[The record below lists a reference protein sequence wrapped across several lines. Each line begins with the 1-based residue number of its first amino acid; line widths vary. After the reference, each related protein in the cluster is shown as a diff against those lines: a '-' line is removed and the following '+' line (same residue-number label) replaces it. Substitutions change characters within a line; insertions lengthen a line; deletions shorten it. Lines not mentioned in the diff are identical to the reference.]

1 MDTHRGVPV
10 KPPIMPGW
18 DGFPVA
24 DTLSAAFGCP
34 VVVENDAN
42 LRALGE
48 ARALPADQ
56 SPLLYL
62 KVGSGIGGG
71 LVTATGDLHHGA
83 DGAAGDIGHVRVPD
97 ADDQLCTCGNHGCV
111 EAVASGSAVLR
122 QLRRAWTGGAP
133 PPATLEELATA
144 LAAGD
149 AVTVQLVRE
158 AAARLGEV
166 VASLV
171 HFFNPARVVVGG
183 FLALSSDDVLAGVR
197 AVVYRRALPLATR
210 NLVISPPVLG
220 RYSGTAGGV
229 VLGVEHVLTE
239 EVLGAALLRD
249 QLRR

>member
-1 MDTHRGVPV
+1 
-10 KPPIMPGW
+10 
-18 DGFPVA
+18 
-24 DTLSAAFGCP
+24 
-34 VVVENDAN
+34 
-42 LRALGE
+42 
-48 ARALPADQ
+48 
-56 SPLLYL
+56 
-62 KVGSGIGGG
+62 
-71 LVTATGDLHHGA
+71 
-83 DGAAGDIGHVRVPD
+83 
-97 ADDQLCTCGNHGCV
+97 V